1 MLTLKHFL
9 DRPTWAAAA
18 GYDFNIIDCM
28 SCAAARYGDI
38 WSTLRDHI
46 LDFPDIEVREVPLS
60 MLIMLAGLFGIVVYP
75 FIFWIFG
82 IFYYIRCRKHRAKY
96 FGQPQPEI
104 VQINLRNW
112 LKKCEKKFNKGGRH
126 AKTSE

>member
-1 MLTLKHFL
+1 FL

-28 SCAAARYGDI
+28 SYAAARYGDI

-60 MLIMLAGLFGIVVYP
+60 ILIMFAGLFGVVVYP

-82 IFYYIRCRKHRAKY
+82 IFHYIRCRKHRAKY

-104 VQINLRNW
+104 VQANLRNW
-112 LKKCEKKFNKGGRH
+112 LNKCEKKFNKGGHH
-126 AKTSE
+126 A

>member
-28 SCAAARYGDI
+28 SYAAARYGDI
-38 WSTLRDHI
+38 WSTLCDHI
-46 LDFPDIEVREVPLS
+46 LDFPDIEVREAPLS
-60 MLIMLAGLFGIVVYP
+60 ILIMLAGLFGIVVYP

-82 IFYYIRCRKHRAKY
+82 IALNVRCRRDRAKY
-96 FGQPQPEI
+96 YGQPQEET
-104 VQINLRNW
+104 VQVNLRNW
-112 LKKCEKKFNKGGRH
+112 LNECEKRFNKGGRH
-126 AKTSE
+126 A

>member
-28 SCAAARYGDI
+28 SYAAARYGDI
-38 WSTLRDHI
+38 WSGLRDHI
-46 LDFPDIEVREVPLS
+46 LDFPDIEVREAPISILL
-60 MLIMLAGLFGIVVYP
+60 MIAGLFGIVGYP

-82 IFYYIRCRKHRAKY
+82 IALNVRCRRDRAKY
-96 FGQPQPEI
+96 YGQPQPEI
-104 VQINLRNW
+104 VQVNLRNW
-112 LKKCEKKFNKGGRH
+112 LNECEKKFNKGGRH
-126 AKTSE
+126 A